1 MEMMESHGVSME
13 NFTGLFPHGNF
24 MGYETE
30 TAILQYREFFFARMK
45 FMRSHCYCLIS
56 FPYLVCFG

>member
-13 NFTGLFPHGNF
+13 NFTGLFPHGNL

-30 TAILQYREFFFARMK
+30 TAILQYREIFFARMK
-45 FMRSHCYCLIS
+45 FMRFHCYCLIS